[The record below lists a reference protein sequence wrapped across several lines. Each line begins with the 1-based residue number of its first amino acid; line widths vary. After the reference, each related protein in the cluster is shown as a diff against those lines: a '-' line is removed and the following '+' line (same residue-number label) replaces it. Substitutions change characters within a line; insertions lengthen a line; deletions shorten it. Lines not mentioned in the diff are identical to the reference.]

1 MMPPEE
7 KSPAGGEEG
16 DRASGLVL
24 LQALKSGSTRKGCDP
39 FAQTQRSKLQHRRA
53 RINQQINKEMRMRAG
68 AENLFRATS
77 NHKVKE
83 TVALELSYVNSNLQ
97 LLKEELEELNSSM
110 DVYQNDSESISV
122 PMIPLGLKE
131 TKELD
136 LLVPLKDL
144 ISEHYGEEGILFEKE
159 IKEFME
165 LRQAMRTPSRN
176 EAGLELLMEYYN
188 QLYFLDSRFFP
199 PTKSLGVFF
208 HWYDSLTG
216 VPSHQRAL
224 AFEKGSVLF
233 NIGALHTQIGARQD
247 RASLPGLNQAI
258 DAFQK
263 AAGAFNYLKENFS
276 NAPSLDM
283 STASLNM
290 LVRLMVAQVQECV
303 FEKMTLLRAQHDFLT
318 RLQLAQ
324 EAARVSTSRRRGL
337 GGAVTT
343 GEAPSVA
350 TRTPQERTAC
360 CHCLLMDVL
369 YLNPWLSSLFLDAPQ
384 VEDVYSLVHQT
395 MTQAHVKDYIPFSW
409 TTMVH
414 VKSEHFKALSHYF
427 AAIALCDCPAAS
439 DAELPEQEK
448 AFIQF
453 HVTMPEGPSLRVLLQ
468 DPEERRKLGK
478 AHLKKAIMK
487 HEEAMRIHGLCKIL
501 RKMDILQE
509 VLSFAHKRSLS
520 KYSEIDHEEDFF
532 ETGDAPDIHPKT
544 HQKPEIKSPNFSQV
558 KVTDLFHRLGPLSVF
573 SAKNKWYPA
582 RRVHLMRGENG
593 FGFTLRGDS
602 PVLIAGVIPGGCAA
616 EAGLKEGDYIISVNG
631 KDCKWSKHA
640 EVVQLLKST
649 GEEGVEIGVITLQG
663 SEGPKA
669 ADKKAAA
676 MSSGS
681 GMLKSNKEN
690 SRKSLM
696 NSKSASTL
704 LVWSKKSKR
713 SKKSTYGIPFTAVG
727 DNEAMY

>member
-1 MMPPEE
+1 MVPAERSPGGRGDAAGDGGFLLLRAPE
-7 KSPAGGEEG
+7 
-16 DRASGLVL
+16 
-24 LQALKSGSTRKGCDP
+24 SGSVRKGCDP

-68 AENLFRATS
+68 AENLFKATS

-97 LLKEELEELNSSM
+97 LLKEELEELNSCV

-131 TKELD
+131 TKEMD
-136 LLVPLKDL
+136 LMAPLKDL
-144 ISEHYGEEGILFEKE
+144 ISEHYGEDGISFEKE
-159 IKEFME
+159 IKELME

-188 QLYFLDSRFFP
+188 QLYFLDNRFFP
-199 PTKSLGVFF
+199 PNKNLGIFF

-247 RASLPGLNQAI
+247 RTTLQGVDRAI

-290 LVRLMVAQVQECV
+290 LVRLMIAQVQECV
-303 FEKMTLLRAQHDFLT
+303 FEKVTLTSAQNDFFT
-318 RLQLAQ
+318 QLQIAQ
-324 EAARVSTSRRRGL
+324 EAARVEE
-337 GGAVTT
+337 V
-343 GEAPSVA
+343 
-350 TRTPQERTAC
+350 
-360 CHCLLMDVL
+360 
-369 YLNPWLSSLFLDAPQ
+369 YL
-384 VEDVYSLVHQT
+384 LVHQT
-395 MTQAHVKDYIPFSW
+395 MSQAHVKDYVPFSW
-409 TTMVH
+409 ATMVH
-414 VKSEHFKALSHYF
+414 VKSEHFKALSHYY
-427 AAIALCDCPAAS
+427 AAVALCDCPSVSEA
-439 DAELPEQEK
+439 DFPEHEK
-448 AFIQF
+448 AFVQF
-453 HVTMPEGPSLRVLLQ
+453 HITMPEGPSLRLVLQ

-478 AHLKKAIMK
+478 AHLKKAIMR
-487 HEEAMRIHGLCKIL
+487 HEEAMRIHSLCKIL

-532 ETGDAPDIHPKT
+532 ETGDASDIHPKT
-544 HQKPEIKSPNFSQV
+544 NQRPEIKSPNFSQV
-558 KVTDLFHRLGPLSVF
+558 KVTDIFHRLGPLSVF
-573 SAKNKWYPA
+573 SAKNKWCPA
-582 RRVHLMRGENG
+582 RRVHLARGENG
-593 FGFTLRGDS
+593 FGLTLRGDS
-602 PVLIAGVIPGGCAA
+602 PVLIAGVIPGGCAS
-616 EAGLKEGDYIISVNG
+616 EAGLKEGDYIVSVNSE
-631 KDCKWSKHA
+631 DCKWSKHA
-640 EVVQLLKST
+640 EVVQLLKSV
-649 GEEGVEIGVITLQG
+649 GEEGVDIGVVTLQSSNG
-663 SEGPKA
+663 QTVV
-669 ADKKAAA
+669 DRRLVA
-676 MSSGS
+676 MSSGAAL
-681 GMLKSNKEN
+681 LKNNKEN

-704 LVWSKKSKR
+704 LAWSKKSKR
-713 SKKSTYGIPFTAVG
+713 SKSSTYSLPFTTVG
-727 DNEAMY
+727 DESMY

>member
-1 MMPPEE
+1 
-7 KSPAGGEEG
+7 S
-16 DRASGLVL
+16 
-24 LQALKSGSTRKGCDP
+24 QQGCDP
-39 FAQTQRSKLQHRRA
+39 LAQTQRSKLQHRRA

-110 DVYQNDSESISV
+110 DIYQNDSESISV

-136 LLVPLKDL
+136 LLAPLKDF
-144 ISEHYGEEGILFEKE
+144 ISEHYGEEGVLFEKE
-159 IKEFME
+159 IKELME

-176 EAGLELLMEYYN
+176 QAGLELLLEYYN
-188 QLYFLDSRFFP
+188 QLHFLDTRFFP
-199 PTKSLGVFF
+199 PQRSLGLYF

-233 NIGALHTQIGARQD
+233 NLGALHTQIGARQD
-247 RASLPGLNQAI
+247 RAALPGLNQAI
-258 DAFQK
+258 EAFQR

-283 STASLNM
+283 SSASLTM

-303 FEKMTLLRAQHDFLT
+303 FEKMSLLCAHQDFLSC
-318 RLQLAQ
+318 LQLAQ
-324 EAARVSTSRRRGL
+324 EAARV
-337 GGAVTT
+337 
-343 GEAPSVA
+343 E
-350 TRTPQERTAC
+350 E
-360 CHCLLMDVL
+360 
-369 YLNPWLSSLFLDAPQ
+369 
-384 VEDVYSLVHQT
+384 VYSLVHQT
-395 MTQAHVKDYIPFSW
+395 MTEGHMKDYVPFSW
-409 TTMVH
+409 ITMVH

-427 AAIALCDCPAAS
+427 AAVALCDCPAAS

-448 AFIQF
+448 AFLQF
-453 HVTMPEGPSLRVLLQ
+453 HVTMPEGPALRVLLQ
-468 DPEERRKLGK
+468 DPEERRKLRK
-478 AHLKKAIMK
+478 AHLKQAIMK
-487 HEEAMRIHGLCKIL
+487 HEEAMRLHGLCKIL

-509 VLSFAHKRSLS
+509 VLSFAHKRSLA

-532 ETGDAPDIHPKT
+532 ETGDAPEVQPKT
-544 HQKPEIKSPNFSQV
+544 QQKAEIKAPNFSQV

-582 RRVHLMRGENG
+582 RRVHLRRGENG

-616 EAGLKEGDYIISVNG
+616 EAGLKEGDYILSVNS
-631 KDCKWSKHA
+631 KDCRWSKHA

-649 GEEGVEIGVITLQG
+649 GEEGVELTVITLQP

-669 ADKKAAA
+669 VEKKPAVM
-676 MSSGS
+676 MSSGSS

-690 SRKSLM
+690 KSLM
-696 NSKSASTL
+696 NSKSSSTF
-704 LVWSKKSKR
+704 WSKKSKR
-713 SKKSTYGIPFTAVG
+713 SKKNTSGVPFTMVG
-727 DNEAMY
+727 DNELMY

>member
-1 MMPPEE
+1 HETGGYRHLLFPE
-7 KSPAGGEEG
+7 
-16 DRASGLVL
+16 
-24 LQALKSGSTRKGCDP
+24 
-39 FAQTQRSKLQHRRA
+39 TQRSKLQHRRA

-283 STASLNM
+283 SAASLNM

-303 FEKMTLLRAQHDFLT
+303 FEKMTLLRAH
-318 RLQLAQ
+318 
-324 EAARVSTSRRRGL
+324 
-337 GGAVTT
+337 
-343 GEAPSVA
+343 
-350 TRTPQERTAC
+350 TPQERTA
-360 CHCLLMDVL
+360 
-369 YLNPWLSSLFLDAPQ
+369 Y
-384 VEDVYSLVHQT
+384 VYSLVHQT
-395 MTQAHVKDYIPFSW
+395 MTQAHVKDYVPFSW

-427 AAIALCDCPAAS
+427 AAIALCDSAS

-532 ETGDAPDIHPKT
+532 ETGDAPDIHRA
-544 HQKPEIKSPNFSQV
+544 
-558 KVTDLFHRLGPLSVF
+558 FHVSTLPQGPLSVF

-602 PVLIAGVIPGGCAA
+602 PVLIAGVIPGGCA

-649 GEEGVEIGVITLQG
+649 GEEGVEIDVITLQG

-669 ADKKAAA
+669 VSHILGLRWETAEDVPH
-676 MSSGS
+676 
-681 GMLKSNKEN
+681 
-690 SRKSLM
+690 
-696 NSKSASTL
+696 TL

>member
-1 MMPPEE
+1 M
-7 KSPAGGEEG
+7 G
-16 DRASGLVL
+16 RA
-24 LQALKSGSTRKGCDP
+24 QGCDP

-97 LLKEELEELNSSM
+97 LLKEELEELNSSGKSLRQN
-110 DVYQNDSESISV
+110 YQKSPFKSRISV
-122 PMIPLGLKE
+122 FKIDSVFSFPIQ
-131 TKELD
+131 D
-136 LLVPLKDL
+136 F
-144 ISEHYGEEGILFEKE
+144 ISEHYGEEGTLFEKE

-199 PTKSLGVFF
+199 PSKSLGVFF

-247 RASLPGLNQAI
+247 RATLPGLNQAI

-283 STASLNM
+283 SAASLTM
-290 LVRLMVAQVQECV
+290 LVQLMLAQVQECV
-303 FEKMTLLRAQHDFLT
+303 FEKVTLLRAQKDFLT
-318 RLQLAQ
+318 WLQLAQ
-324 EAARVSTSRRRGL
+324 EAARV
-337 GGAVTT
+337 
-343 GEAPSVA
+343 E
-350 TRTPQERTAC
+350 
-360 CHCLLMDVL
+360 
-369 YLNPWLSSLFLDAPQ
+369 DA
-384 VEDVYSLVHQT
+384 YSLVHQT
-395 MTQAHVKDYIPFSW
+395 MTQAHVKDYVPFSW
-409 TTMVH
+409 TTMVQ

-427 AAIALCDCPAAS
+427 SATALCDCPG
-439 DAELPEQEK
+439 ECCHEK

-453 HVTMPEGPSLRVLLQ
+453 HITMPEGPSLRVLLQ

-478 AHLKKAIMK
+478 SHLKKAIMK

-509 VLSFAHKRSLS
+509 VLSFAHKRS
-520 KYSEIDHEEDFF
+520 EDFF
-532 ETGDAPDIHPKT
+532 ETGDAPDILPKT
-544 HQKPEIKSPNFSQV
+544 HQKPEIKPPNFSQV

-573 SAKNKWYPA
+573 SAKNKWYPV
-582 RRVHLMRGENG
+582 RRVHLRRGENG

-602 PVLIAGVIPGGCAA
+602 PVLIHSPCSKAA

-663 SEGPKA
+663 SEGPRA
-669 ADKKAAA
+669 VSHKKAAA

-681 GMLKSNKEN
+681 GLLKSNKEN

-704 LVWSKKSKR
+704 LIWNKKSKR
-713 SKKSTYGIPFTAVG
+713 SKNSTYSVPFTAVG